1 MTTLD
6 NDIKQILSNKYYCEK
21 CDYGTSRKNNMN
33 THLASAKHQKT
44 TTYNIISANSNEQ
57 SATLSK
63 YCCQICD
70 KKYNDRAGLWRHKK
84 KCIKEPNNKTNDK
97 EDDVDISDD
106 DDAKSKK
113 AVYSMDPQMLLDV
126 LKQNQEFQM
135 FMMEQHKQMMEMAK
149 SFNTNTINNTNC
161 NNTNTNTF
169 NLQLFLNEKCKDA
182 LNMNEFVDTIK
193 MQLSDLENFAHVGYA
208 DGVSKIC
215 VKNLNNLATFLRPI
229 HCSDVKR
236 ETLYIKHNDEWVKEG
251 EDKALLRDAIKKI
264 ANKNIR
270 QINEWIKENPNC
282 TDPRSKNNDKY
293 LKIVMNAMSGTT
305 VEEQQ
310 ENMDKIVKNVTK
322 AVAIDK
328 YAVRS

>member
-1 MTTLD
+1 MTTID
-6 NDIKQILSNKYYCEK
+6 NEIKQLSNKYYCEK
-21 CDYGTSRKNNMN
+21 CDYGTCRKNNMN

-44 TTYNIISANSNEQ
+44 TTYNINSAENNDT
-57 SATLSK
+57 SAILSK
-63 YCCQICD
+63 YCCPVCD
-70 KKYNDRAGLWRHKK
+70 KKYNERAGLWRHKK
-84 KCIKEPNNKTNDK
+84 KCIKEPNKTINISD
-97 EDDVDISDD
+97 EPHESDD

-236 ETLYIKHNDEWVKEG
+236 ETLYIKHNDEWIKEG

>member
-21 CDYGTSRKNNMN
+21 CDYVTSRKHNMT
-33 THLASAKHQKT
+33 THLTSAKHQKT

-84 KCIKEPNNKTNDK
+84 KCINQTKKTNDK

-149 SFNTNTINNTNC
+149 TFNTNTINNTNC

-236 ETLYIKHNDEWVKEG
+236 ETLYIKHNDEWIKEG

>member
-6 NDIKQILSNKYYCEK
+6 NEIKQLLSNKYCCEK
-21 CDYGTSRKNNMN
+21 CDYVTSRKHNMT
-33 THLASAKHQKT
+33 THLLSAKHKKT
-44 TTYNIISANSNEQ
+44 TTYNINSAENNDT
-57 SATLSK
+57 SAILSK
-63 YCCQICD
+63 YCCPACD

-84 KCIKEPNNKTNDK
+84 KCIKDPIDNTNNKEDEPN
-97 EDDVDISDD
+97 ESDD
-106 DDAKSKK
+106 DDTKSKK
-113 AVYSMDPQMLLDV
+113 AACNIDTQMLLDV

-161 NNTNTNTF
+161 NNNNNTF

-236 ETLYIKHNDEWVKEG
+236 ETLYIKHNDEWIKES

-328 YAVRS
+328 YALRS

>member
-21 CDYGTSRKNNMN
+21 CDYGTCRKNNMN

-84 KCIKEPNNKTNDK
+84 KCIKEPNKTNDK
-97 EDDVDISDD
+97 EDELYESDD

-182 LNMNEFVDTIK
+182 LNMSEFVDTIK
-193 MQLSDLENFAHVGYA
+193 MQLSDLENFAYVDYA
-208 DGVSKIC
+208 DGMSKIC
-215 VKNLNNLATFLRPI
+215 VKNLNNLDTFLRPI
-229 HCSDVKR
+229 HCSDLKR
-236 ETLYIKHNDEWVKEG
+236 ETLYIKQNNKWIKEA
-251 EDKALLRDAIKKI
+251 EDRPILKDAIKKI

-282 TDPRSKNNDKY
+282 TDPRSKHNDKY
-293 LKIVMNAMSGTT
+293 LKIVMNAMSGSTI
-305 VEEQQ
+305 EEQQ
-310 ENMDKIVKNVTK
+310 ENIDKIVKNVTK
-322 AVAIDK
+322 AVTIDK

>member
-1 MTTLD
+1 MENPNIITSIT
-6 NDIKQILSNKYYCEK
+6 SNKFECLTCDFK
-21 CDYGTSRKNNMN
+21 CSKKGDWNRHIMTLKHSILINPNNPN
-33 THLASAKHQKT
+33 IKIQPTTFACICGNKYKHLSSLCA
-44 TTYNIISANSNEQ
+44 
-57 SATLSK
+57 
-63 YCCQICD
+63 
-70 KKYNDRAGLWRHKK
+70 HKK
-84 KCIKEPNNKTNDK
+84 KCIKDPIDNTNDK
-97 EDDVDISDD
+97 EDEHNESDD
-106 DDAKSKK
+106 DDTKSKK
-113 AVYSMDPQMLLDV
+113 AACNIDTQMLLDV

-135 FMMEQHKQMMEMAK
+135 FMMEQHKQMMEMAN

-161 NNTNTNTF
+161 NNNNNTF

-236 ETLYIKHNDEWVKEG
+236 ETLYIKHNDEWIKES

-328 YAVRS
+328 YALRS